1 MAPLVE
7 GSEHLCSL
15 APSLE
20 GWTANVIREECP
32 DPAPPDHG
40 TAFLLSLL
48 PNLESLALL
57 WHWTSVTVDPVI
69 DALEEELGEPGHEMS
84 QLVQSLV
91 SRANDKKLADQPLSR
106 LRVLQPTD
114 PDVATSWQLGINLT
128 TIMPFLSLRSLR
140 EVSHLLG
147 VLEMSSDIEPLYK
160 H

>member
-1 MAPLVE
+1 M
-7 GSEHLCSL
+7 
-15 APSLE
+15 
-20 GWTANVIREECP
+20 
-32 DPAPPDHG
+32 
-40 TAFLLSLL
+40 
-48 PNLESLALL
+48 
-57 WHWTSVTVDPVI
+57 
-69 DALEEELGEPGHEMS
+69 GEPGHEMS